1 MTGTA
6 RSSSREAAFCGRAAH
21 GVSNLS
27 REDRMQIMAHRAKER
42 PTPWAHL
49 AVRFNVNELDLRS
62 MFDPRNDNLV
72 EPVEVAQPEPS
83 ARDDAMRL
91 RDVMFTAMW
100 NDETPRIDIMA
111 ALGISASTVDL
122 MRRRLKLA
130 RRVPGRKPFFWTDET
145 IAYVRRHYFVGGESA
160 NCVGR
165 HLGCA
170 HTAVI
175 RLARQKGW
183 NKATGKRAVK

>member
-1 MTGTA
+1 MSRVTN
-6 RSSSREAAFCGRAAH
+6 SSTEGNYCGRAVH

-27 REDRMQIMAHRAKER
+27 REDRMQIMAHRAKDR

-49 AVRFNVNELDLRS
+49 AVRFNVNELDLRA
-62 MFDPRNDNLV
+62 MCEPRNDNLV
-72 EPVEVAQPEPS
+72 EPVEVVWPEPS
-83 ARDDAMRL
+83 TRDDAMRL

-111 ALGISASTVDL
+111 ALGISSSTVDL
-122 MRRRLKLA
+122 MRSRLKLP
-130 RRVPGRKPFFWTDET
+130 RRVPGRKPFFWTEEA

-160 NCVGR
+160 KCVGR

-183 NKATGKRAVK
+183 SKSTGKRAAK